1 MYIRYKMGSGYSK
14 GREKRVCPGDYEEEK
29 FEMILELYDK
39 LDENGDNIVDSLEL
53 QDIADLHVKNRISK
67 IKRLKVKENLE
78 FQKEIRLIDV
88 EYDKKRAAF
97 EKELMDLKKDK
108 LEKSLE
114 KTRELED
121 KINMLNTMNCSTR
134 NDLFLQK
141 VTCNNQIEFWNFFE
155 YMKER
160 TNDIKNIEFSA
171 KE

>member
-1 MYIRYKMGSGYSK
+1 MGSGYSK
-14 GREKRVCPGDYEEEK
+14 GSEKRVCPGDYEEEK

-67 IKRLKVKENLE
+67 IKGLKVKENLE

-141 VTCNNQIEFWNFFE
+141 VTSNNQIEFWNFFE